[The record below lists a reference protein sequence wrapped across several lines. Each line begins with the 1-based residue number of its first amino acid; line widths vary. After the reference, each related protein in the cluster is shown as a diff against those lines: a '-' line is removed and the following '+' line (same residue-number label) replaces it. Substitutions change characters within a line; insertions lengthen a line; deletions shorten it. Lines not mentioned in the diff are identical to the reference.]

1 MRNLAIGLVAILA
14 AGAGWGQIGGGIG
27 GFGGATSG
35 GMGGRGGT
43 LGNGNN
49 VPPLGE
55 PSPPNQRNIYVSGKV
70 VLNDGAALPQPV
82 KIDRAC
88 GGTVRIEGYTDL
100 KGRFNFEIGR
110 NDEMPDVSSRTETAA
125 GPLGVPNRARV
136 DWSLMGCD
144 LRFTL
149 PGFRPETL
157 SLANSRYLDN
167 PDVGTVI
174 LRRIASVEGLTV
186 SATSSLAPR
195 DAKKA
200 YEKGME
206 AANKKNAAEAQ
217 KDFEKAVEIY
227 PRYAAAW
234 YELGRLNEQK
244 DQVDDARKSYGQAVA
259 ADAKYIPPHERLA
272 WIALRETKWQEMADD
287 AGTIIRLDPID
298 YPDAYYLSGVANLEL
313 GNLDLAEKS
322 AREALARDTSH
333 RNARAPYVLGLIL
346 AQKHDYDGAGPLL
359 RGFLEENPDVPDA
372 ASVRQQLAAM
382 EQAASGK
389 ASVSPD
395 KPAQDK
401 PVQEKPAQE
410 KP

>member
-1 MRNLAIGLVAILA
+1 M
-14 AGAGWGQIGGGIG
+14 
-27 GFGGATSG
+27 
-35 GMGGRGGT
+35 
-43 LGNGNN
+43 
-49 VPPLGE
+49 
-55 PSPPNQRNIYVSGKV
+55 
-70 VLNDGAALPQPV
+70 
-82 KIDRAC
+82 
-88 GGTVRIEGYTDL
+88 
-100 KGRFNFEIGR
+100 
-110 NDEMPDVSSRTETAA
+110 
-125 GPLGVPNRARV
+125 
-136 DWSLMGCD
+136 
-144 LRFTL
+144 
-149 PGFRPETL
+149 
-157 SLANSRYLDN
+157 
-167 PDVGTVI
+167 
-174 LRRIASVEGLTV
+174 GLTV

-200 YEKGME
+200 YEKGLE

-244 DQVDDARKSYGQAVA
+244 DQFDDARKSYGQAVA

-272 WIALRETKWQEMADD
+272 WIALRETKWQESGRRRRNDR
-287 AGTIIRLDPID
+287 TSR
-298 YPDAYYLSGVANLEL
+298 PDRLSGRLLSERRGEFGARKS
-313 GNLDLAEKS
+313 GLAEKN
-322 AREALARDTSH
+322 AREALERDTSH